1 MRLARKAGRILP
13 ADLKFMQLE
22 DSLNKVNERAADASG
37 LVMRLALRFGVGAGL
52 VCAAWLLF
60 LQWSGNNPFS
70 PKQIMGL
77 LVVPFVAA
85 GSQWFLRYKLAPMRP
100 GVGRALAVGGLTVL
114 LAASMA
120 AASVWALAHAVG
132 EQELARNRNEL
143 IEITKVQ
150 QRLRPKEKRNAEFEK
165 QELAQAAALS
175 INDLARGTFTWTIL
189 LGLLMVVPSG
199 LFLRK

>member
-1 MRLARKAGRILP
+1 
-13 ADLKFMQLE
+13 MQPE
-22 DSLNKVNERAADASG
+22 DSRANVEGGAADASG
-37 LVMRLALRFGVGAGL
+37 LVGRLGLRFGVGAGL

-70 PKQIMGL
+70 PKQLMGL

-85 GSQWFLRYKLAPMRP
+85 GSQWWLRYKLTPVRP

-120 AASVWALAHAVG
+120 AASVWVLGHTVS
-132 EQELARNRNEL
+132 EQELATNRKEL
-143 IEITKVQ
+143 IEITRVQ
-150 QRLRPKEKRNAEFEK
+150 QRLRDKAKRNAEYEK

-175 INDLARGTFTWTIL
+175 VNDLARGTFTWTIL
-189 LGLLMVVPSG
+189 LGLLLAVPSG
-199 LFLRK
+199 IFLRK

>member
-1 MRLARKAGRILP
+1 MQP
-13 ADLKFMQLE
+13 EDLKG
-22 DSLNKVNERAADASG
+22 SASVRGAAAPG
-37 LVMRLALRFGVGAGL
+37 LVGQLGLRFGVGAGL

-85 GSQWFLRYKLAPMRP
+85 GSQWFLRYKLAPARP
-100 GVGRALAVGGLTVL
+100 GVGRTLAVGGLTVL

-120 AASVWALAHAVG
+120 AASVWALAHTVG
-132 EQELARNRNEL
+132 EQELARNRSEL

-150 QRLRPKEKRNAEFEK
+150 QRLRPKEKRNAAFEK
-165 QELAQAAALS
+165 QELAQAGALS
-175 INDLARGTFTWTIL
+175 VNDLARGTFTWTIL
-189 LGLLMVVPSG
+189 LGLLLAVPSG
-199 LFLRK
+199 IFLRK